1 MGTMELSHTGRQRLR
16 GAVPPGWTFGHK
28 TGTGQDL
35 GGRTAG
41 YNDVGFLIAPDG
53 KAYSI
58 AVMIGDTPRPIPER
72 QALMQ
77 AVVEA
82 VVANHRAARK
92 GAEML
97 RLAPSWRVSADR
109 DQRRSGADRHCRA
122 RPGHQRNTFASPRL
136 RVNRAWRSREAGAS
150 GSTDHG

>member
-1 MGTMELSHTGRQRLR
+1 LAIAGALAKLKQGKLLSPNSTQYLMGTMELSHTGKQRLR

-58 AVMIGDTPRPIPER
+58 AVMIGDTPRPIPAR

-82 VVANHRAARK
+82 VVATHRAA
-92 GAEML
+92 
-97 RLAPSWRVSADR
+97 
-109 DQRRSGADRHCRA
+109 
-122 RPGHQRNTFASPRL
+122 
-136 RVNRAWRSREAGAS
+136 
-150 GSTDHG
+150 